1 MAYELYEV
9 GEDGKEELMLE
20 MTKEKPERF
29 VYGDEDN
36 MLPAICQAIGGK
48 TAGEGFDFTVT
59 PENGFGEYQDGLVK
73 KLSRKMFEM
82 DGEFDSKHVYV
93 GAAITMMTA
102 EGRPAPGMVLD
113 ITDEDVTVDFN
124 HPMAGM
130 TMHFKGEI
138 VTVRD
143 ATEAELHP
151 QCGELAQEKQNGPAK
166 LMLKMMLKA
175 AKGDPNFRL
184 TDDILPDRITWFA
197 NELCSE
203 PESEHAPEIM

>member
-1 MAYELYEV
+1 MDKIEKGKFVEMAYELYEV

-82 DGEFDSKHVYV
+82 
-93 GAAITMMTA
+93 
-102 EGRPAPGMVLD
+102 
-113 ITDEDVTVDFN
+113 
-124 HPMAGM
+124 
-130 TMHFKGEI
+130 
-138 VTVRD
+138 VRQQ
-143 ATEAELHP
+143 AWCSTSP
-151 QCGELAQEKQNGPAK
+151 TK
-166 LMLKMMLKA
+166 MLL
-175 AKGDPNFRL
+175 
-184 TDDILPDRITWFA
+184 
-197 NELCSE
+197 
-203 PESEHAPEIM
+203 

>member
-1 MAYELYEV
+1 MDKIEKGKFVEMAYELYEV

-93 GAAITMMTA
+93 GAATSGCASIYSYS
-102 EGRPAPGMVLD
+102 GRIHSGVA
-113 ITDEDVTVDFN
+113 
-124 HPMAGM
+124 
-130 TMHFKGEI
+130 
-138 VTVRD
+138 
-143 ATEAELHP
+143 ATSL
-151 QCGELAQEKQNGPAK
+151 LSST
-166 LMLKMMLKA
+166 L
-175 AKGDPNFRL
+175 
-184 TDDILPDRITWFA
+184 
-197 NELCSE
+197 
-203 PESEHAPEIM
+203 

>member
-1 MAYELYEV
+1 MDKIEKGKFVEMAYELYEV

-143 ATEAELHP
+143 ATKAELHP
-151 QCGELAQEKQNGPAK
+151 QCGGCS
-166 LMLKMMLKA
+166 
-175 AKGDPNFRL
+175 GDCG
-184 TDDILPDRITWFA
+184 
-197 NELCSE
+197 EGGCSGC
-203 PESEHAPEIM
+203 SGGCH

>member
-1 MAYELYEV
+1 MDKIEKGKFVEMAYELYEV

-130 TMHFKGEI
+130 TMHFKE
-138 VTVRD
+138 RLSPS
-143 ATEAELHP
+143 ATPPRQNSTHSAAV
-151 QCGELAQEKQNGPAK
+151 AQAT
-166 LMLKMMLKA
+166 A
-175 AKGDPNFRL
+175 ARRL
-184 TDDILPDRITWFA
+184 LRLLWRLPLILPAFF
-197 NELCSE
+197 NV
-203 PESEHAPEIM
+203 